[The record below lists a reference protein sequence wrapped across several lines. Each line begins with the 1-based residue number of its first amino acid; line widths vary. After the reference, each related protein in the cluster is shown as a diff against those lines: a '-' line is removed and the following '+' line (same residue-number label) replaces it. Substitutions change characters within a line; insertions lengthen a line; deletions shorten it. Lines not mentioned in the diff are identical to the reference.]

1 MSASAV
7 LDAREFAFTAADF
20 ERIRSL
26 LHQNVGISLSPVKTE
41 LVYSRVTRRLR
52 ATGQASFTE
61 YLESLSPSSPEWEH
75 FVNAL
80 TTNLTAFF
88 REPHH
93 FTRLATVLPSMPR
106 PATLWCTASSTGE
119 EPYSLAMTAVEA
131 FDSWTPPVRIIATD
145 IDTNVIAT
153 ARAGVYAFEPVQALG
168 RQRLERFFLR
178 GKGRNDG
185 KVRVRPELQRLV
197 EFKPLNLLAADWPVR
212 GPLAAIF
219 CRNVMIYFDRDTK
232 QRLLERFVPL
242 LDPAG
247 RLFLGHSETIRAGS
261 LPFVNEGQ
269 TVYAL
274 QRAQA
279 RTA

>member
-1 MSASAV
+1 MSVSAS
-7 LDAREFAFTAADF
+7 LDQREFAFTNADF
-20 ERIRSL
+20 ERIRGM

-52 ATGQASFTE
+52 ATGHASFSS
-61 YLESLSPSSPEWEH
+61 YLEALSPAAPEWEQ

-80 TTNLTAFF
+80 TTNLTAFY

-93 FTRLATVLPSMPR
+93 FERLAKLLPNLPR

-119 EPYSLAMTAVEA
+119 EPYSLAMTAVET

-153 ARAGVYAFEPVQALG
+153 ARAGVYALEPVQALG

-178 GKGRNDG
+178 GKGRHEG
-185 KVRVRPELQRLV
+185 KVRIRPELQRLID
-197 EFKPLNLLAADWPVR
+197 FRPLNLLANDWPVR

-219 CRNVMIYFDRDTK
+219 CRNVMIYFDRDT
-232 QRLLERFVPL
+232 QHRLLSRFVPL

-247 RLFLGHSETIRAGS
+247 RLFLGHSETIKAGS
-261 LPFVNEGQ
+261 LPLVNEGQ

-274 QRAQA
+274 VAPDARA
-279 RTA
+279 R